1 MESEFLKHYSIKP
14 KTEKLFELTDLN
26 ENSLGQLEIVSS
38 NKKQSLIRCGNKI
51 YEIYCESEW
60 KTNIYV
66 KSASIDIAKID
77 FSWTGKSTLNLLGD
91 NPIIYFIER
100 ISIWE
105 SNFKIINENNQL
117 LYFIIQKYDWKS
129 MKYQFEISYHPLF
142 ETYDNKELIFLISV
156 YFLLL
161 QSSYLDSIVTSFY

>member
-26 ENSLGQLEIVSS
+26 EIALGQLEIVSS

-51 YEIYCESEW
+51 YEIYYESEW
-60 KTNIYV
+60 KTYIYV
-66 KSASIDIAKID
+66 KSDSIDIAKID
-77 FSWTGKSTLNLLGD
+77 LSWTGKSTLNLLGD

-142 ETYDNKELIFLISV
+142 ETYDNKELIFLISA

-161 QSSYLDSIVTSFY
+161 QSSYLDSIVI

>member
-60 KTNIYV
+60 IQSFTLSKEYQ
-66 KSASIDIAKID
+66 
-77 FSWTGKSTLNLLGD
+77 FGKATLKL
-91 NPIIYFIER
+91 
-100 ISIWE
+100 
-105 SNFKIINENNQL
+105 
-117 LYFIIQKYDWKS
+117 S
-129 MKYQFEISYHPLF
+129 MKTTNYYILLF
-142 ETYDNKELIFLISV
+142 KNMIGNR
-156 YFLLL
+156 
-161 QSSYLDSIVTSFY
+161 

>member
-1 MESEFLKHYSIKP
+1 MESEFLKHYSIKH

-77 FSWTGKSTLNLLGD
+77 LSWTGKSTLNLLG
-91 NPIIYFIER
+91 
-100 ISIWE
+100 E
-105 SNFKIINENNQL
+105 SYHL
-117 LYFIIQKYDWKS
+117 LYRKNINLGKQ
-129 MKYQFEISYHPLF
+129 L
-142 ETYDNKELIFLISV
+142 
-156 YFLLL
+156 
-161 QSSYLDSIVTSFY
+161 